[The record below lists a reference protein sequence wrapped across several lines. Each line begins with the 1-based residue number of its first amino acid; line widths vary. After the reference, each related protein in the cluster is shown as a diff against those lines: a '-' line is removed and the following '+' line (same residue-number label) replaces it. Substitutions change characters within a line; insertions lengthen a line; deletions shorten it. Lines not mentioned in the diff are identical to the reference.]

1 LDLIQ
6 IRLYLSVSGKA
17 DPNICACINSFDVLI
32 AGIAEANEAEA
43 QIAIK
48 SRG

>member
-1 LDLIQ
+1 M
-6 IRLYLSVSGKA
+6 
-17 DPNICACINSFDVLI
+17 NSFDVLI